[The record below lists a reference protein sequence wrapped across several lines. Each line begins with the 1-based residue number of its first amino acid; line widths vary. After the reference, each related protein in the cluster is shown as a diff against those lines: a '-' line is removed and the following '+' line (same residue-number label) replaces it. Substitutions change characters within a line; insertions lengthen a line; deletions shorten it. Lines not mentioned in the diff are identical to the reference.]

1 MHRAHIFVAA
11 SGALALLL
19 SAASRPARACEDG
32 VPEIGY
38 LGISDLS
45 CNCSTNFSL
54 SSRDGR
60 RLLVRQWIFRSEPV
74 VRGVESNGPSAGKL
88 REDDVITAVDG
99 LLITTQEGGQR
110 FSRLIPGQKVTLT
123 IRREGREMP
132 VPIVVGS
139 ICPEEL
145 GGPFSVRMLV
155 APRAEETPG
164 PPPMPSVEPVPP
176 TPAMPPMPRVFM
188 KWPASEF
195 PGRAPEAPRAG
206 PDALPR
212 GWIGI
217 GLNCQECGSETSDEN
232 RTPVWT
238 FGTLPTVSY
247 VDPEGP
253 AARAGMRRGDQL
265 THVDGVSLL
274 TENGGRRFGAIHP
287 GQTVK
292 WTLVRDGSTL
302 SLPVTAV
309 ARPGERRQALDAV
322 REQLRALREMRGA
335 EREDTRVQRTREQV
349 SLEEALRSLERSRGD
364 MVRTGQSR
372 RLRYAGSVAGSDVEV
387 RGLGNVV
394 VDDTGDEIVIT
405 TPDATIRVRPSAKGT
420 SAPAPR
426 ATPKPG
432 K

>member
-1 MHRAHIFVAA
+1 MDRVRIFVAA

-19 SAASRPARACEDG
+19 GAAPGPVRACEDG
-32 VPEIGY
+32 VPEVGY

-45 CNCSTNFSL
+45 CSCSTNFALTSH
-54 SSRDGR
+54 DGR
-60 RLLVRQWIFRSEPV
+60 RQLVRQWIFRSEPV

-99 LLITTQEGGQR
+99 VLITTHEGGQR
-110 FSRLIPGQKVTLT
+110 FSRITPGQKVTLT
-123 IRREGREMP
+123 IRRDGHEMP
-132 VPIVVGS
+132 VPLVVGS

-145 GGPFSVRMLV
+145 GGPFSMRMLV
-155 APRAEETPG
+155 APRASEAPPTPG
-164 PPPMPSVEPVPP
+164 SEPVPP
-176 TPAMPPMPRVFM
+176 TPAMPPMPRIM
-188 KWPASEF
+188 MWRQAEPS
-195 PGRAPEAPRAG
+195 PGRAPEAPRAM
-206 PDALPR
+206 PEALPR

-253 AARAGMRRGDQL
+253 AGRAGMRRGDQL
-265 THVDGVSLL
+265 THVDGISLL
-274 TENGGRRFGAIHP
+274 TEEGGRRFGAIHP

-292 WTLVRDGSTL
+292 WTLLRDGSTL

-309 ARPGERRQALDAV
+309 ARPGEQRQALDAV

-335 EREDTRVQRTREQV
+335 EREDARVRTREQV
-349 SLEEALRSLERSRGD
+349 SLEEALRSLERSKSN
-364 MVRTGQSR
+364 MARTGQSR

-420 SAPAPR
+420 PTPAPR
-426 ATPKPG
+426 PTPRPG